1 MSKKARRLQKKMSVT
16 KNDLWL
22 LLIVVVAPLCSVV
35 KNETGGITVIQL
47 QASDLNPL
55 TAQVL
60 LTASPSR
67 PAAPP
72 AGHDTQPPPANKP
85 RRTGSLA
92 LFFRKVRKIQEKLII
107 ASVRLIIKNVT
118 FGYLKRIPSSL

>member
-1 MSKKARRLQKKMSVT
+1 MIVIDVAR
-16 KNDLWL
+16 
-22 LLIVVVAPLCSVV
+22 LCLVI
-35 KNETGGITVIQL
+35 KNEAGGITVIQL
-47 QASDLNPL
+47 QASDMNPL

-72 AGHDTQPPPANKP
+72 IGYDTHLPPASKP

-92 LFFRKVRKIQEKLII
+92 LFFRKVREMFII
-107 ASVRLIIKNVT
+107 ISCIIDH
-118 FGYLKRIPSSL
+118 